1 MGAIKVVATEFTETT
16 EKYEK
21 NILQSLRNNSKFV

>member
-1 MGAIKVVATEFTETT
+1 MEPIKAVATEFTEAT

-21 NILQSLRNNSKFV
+21 NILQSLRNKSKFV